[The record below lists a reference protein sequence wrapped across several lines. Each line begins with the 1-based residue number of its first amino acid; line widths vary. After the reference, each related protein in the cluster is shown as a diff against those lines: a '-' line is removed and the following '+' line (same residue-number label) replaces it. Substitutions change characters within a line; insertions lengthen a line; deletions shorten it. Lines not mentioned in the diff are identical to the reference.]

1 MILPKELFLI
11 RHGESLANCARRE
24 AEQAS
29 VHEICFDGTESE
41 VPLSKLGKIQ
51 VERLG
56 QWFANLESNQ
66 TIIKSSPYQRTKQT
80 ADGIIST
87 IDESIVQLVF
97 DERLRERELGI
108 FDRLTKVGARAKYPE
123 ECEKRER
130 IGKFHYRPINGES
143 WADVVTRVKHFLAD
157 FAEPIE
163 NQRVIIVTHEV
174 VIHLFRY
181 LLENLAEAEILAI
194 DCARDIQNGSIT
206 SYITKNGKISLELDN
221 YQPK

>member
-24 AEQAS
+24 AEQANE
-29 VHEICFDGTESE
+29 HEICFDGIESE

-56 QWFANLESNQ
+56 QWFTNLESDQ

-80 ADGIIST
+80 AEGIIST
-87 IDESIVQLVF
+87 IDESIVKLVF

-108 FDRLTKVGARAKYPE
+108 FNRLTKAGARVKYPE
-123 ECEKRER
+123 ECEKRELL
-130 IGKFHYRPINGES
+130 GKFQYRPTNGES
-143 WADVVTRVKHFLAD
+143 WADVASRVRRFLSD
-157 FAEPIE
+157 FAETIE
-163 NQRVIIVTHEV
+163 NQRVVIVTHEV

-181 LLENLAEAEILAI
+181 ILENLSEAEILAI
-194 DCARDIQNGSIT
+194 DCSRDIENGSIT